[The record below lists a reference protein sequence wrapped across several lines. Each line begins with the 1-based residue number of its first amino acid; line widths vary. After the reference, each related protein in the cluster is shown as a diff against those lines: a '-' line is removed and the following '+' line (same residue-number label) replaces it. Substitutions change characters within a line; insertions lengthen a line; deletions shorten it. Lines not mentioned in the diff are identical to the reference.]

1 MGRIKGCS
9 SFKDAEHKLR
19 CFNRSREELVE
30 EESFSTYFVY
40 ICACADYPAH
50 VVSELGYFPLR
61 EARLRFAQWLETV
74 ADFNKYELR
83 NARSVVVSTGV
94 AKRGTQLLNKNDQ
107 GDTL

>member
-19 CFNRSREELVE
+19 DFNRSQEELVE
-30 EESFSTYFVY
+30 KESFSTYSVY
-40 ICACADYPAH
+40 LYDSAH